1 MKGLKQND
9 RKKSVVMKVKRMYAN
24 LEKKKKKAKGSQVV
38 RCNWG

>member
-24 LEKKKKKAKGSQVV
+24 LDKKKKAKGSQVV